1 MIFLNERLVDFM
13 ALESYSD
20 ITESQYDALRELGSI
35 GSGNASTALSDMLN
49 RKVTMAMPKVMM
61 VELAKLSDLIGGPEE
76 PIVGILVTFE
86 GSVNGMMMFAMTQA
100 SARRLADFVL
110 GQDTE
115 SMHFADMDKS
125 ALKEIGNIITG
136 AYMSSISTITG
147 FAIKSDVP
155 HLAFDMAGA
164 ILSVPAIEF
173 GKVGDMALL
182 IDSSFDDATDDIDGY
197 FIMIPDLKSYEKI
210 IDKLGI

>member
-1 MIFLNERLVDFM
+1 MDSIIQ
-13 ALESYSD
+13 AL
-20 ITESQYDALRELGSI
+20 
-35 GSGNASTALSDMLN
+35 
-49 RKVTMAMPKVMM
+49 
-61 VELAKLSDLIGGPEE
+61 
-76 PIVGILVTFE
+76 GILVTFE
-86 GSVNGMMMFAMTQA
+86 GSINGMMMFAMTQA
-100 SARRLADFVL
+100 SARRLADFVI

-147 FAIKSDVP
+147 FEIKSDVP

-197 FIMIPDLKSYEKI
+197 FIMIPDLQSYEKI
-210 IDKLGI
+210 IDKLGL